1 MSNKIEIPVKGMD
14 CAGCARNVQSTLE
27 NLSGVQSAE
36 VLLSA
41 EKARLITDSPSP
53 DRLTIKKAVEDIG
66 YHVPIVDQEAE
77 EDEQEGQ
84 ALAQKS
90 FRLFGM
96 VFGGILFIVVAGEWL
111 GLFQTVTASIPFWA
125 GTLFVLA
132 TGYPVFKQVIVA

>member
-1 MSNKIEIPVKGMD
+1 
-14 CAGCARNVQSTLE
+14 
-27 NLSGVQSAE
+27 
-36 VLLSA
+36 
-41 EKARLITDSPSP
+41 

-66 YHVPIVDQEAE
+66 YHVPIVDQETE

-111 GLFQTVTASIPFWA
+111 GLFQAVTASIPFWA

-132 TGYPVFKQVIVA
+132 TGYPVFKQVIVAAMNKLVTPHALMALGAVAALLAGQWVTAAIVVFFMRTG